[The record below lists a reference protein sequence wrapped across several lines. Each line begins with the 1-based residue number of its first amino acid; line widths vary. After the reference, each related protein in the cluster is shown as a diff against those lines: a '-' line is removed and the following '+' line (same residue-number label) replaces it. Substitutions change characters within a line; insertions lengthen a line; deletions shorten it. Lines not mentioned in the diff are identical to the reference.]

1 MKRDTVR
8 EIVDALREVTN
19 SAEQFV
25 NRAPQSKR
33 LATDRQALLN
43 AITTAQLVLS
53 VHLRSPAEAEAISP
67 TSNVKRQRI

>member
-1 MKRDTVR
+1 MKRVTLH
-8 EIVDALREVTN
+8 EIVDALREITN

-33 LATDRQALLN
+33 LATERQALLD

-53 VHLRSPAEAEAISP
+53 VHQRPPEEAEAISLN
-67 TSNVKRQRI
+67 SKAKRQRK

>member
-1 MKRDTVR
+1 MKRTTLHEMVK
-8 EIVDALREVTN
+8 ALRDITN

-33 LATDRQALLN
+33 LATERQALLD

-53 VHLRSPAEAEAISP
+53 VHQRLPDEEVISP
-67 TSNVKRQRI
+67 TLKTKLHRK